1 MLALLAFAGS
11 QRLTGGTLKNR
22 DSSRS
27 HAFYRLTITP
37 QGVRPV
43 RIRLL
48 RTKLCI
54 RSAETAL

>member
-1 MLALLAFAGS
+1 MLEMLRFAAS

-37 QGVRPV
+37 QGKP
-43 RIRLL
+43 
-48 RTKLCI
+48 
-54 RSAETAL
+54 